1 MLTIHCWGN
10 KHLRVNV
17 WINTLKPQLFVK
29 TLRGCD
35 WSICSFLSPPNFKKK
50 AIVGGT
56 RYLESNVAFVKKENK
71 AYVNHWHLCF
81 HKEWVL
87 RETKKTATVKN
98 TLIKKKMLWSPGM
111 PKCSQ
116 LTALRKGGLALFL
129 CVHSQ
134 KNVRREEPRWK
145 RALWVSV
152 PLAILNQRNLNGKCS
167 QRGGVGGAGGGAEL
181 EVWHVRIREVYK
193 GCIFL
198 DTNVNINHSCRFFRS
213 QKAFI

>member
-1 MLTIHCWGN
+1 
-10 KHLRVNV
+10 
-17 WINTLKPQLFVK
+17 
-29 TLRGCD
+29 
-35 WSICSFLSPPNFKKK
+35 
-50 AIVGGT
+50 
-56 RYLESNVAFVKKENK
+56 
-71 AYVNHWHLCF
+71 
-81 HKEWVL
+81 
-87 RETKKTATVKN
+87 
-98 TLIKKKMLWSPGM
+98 MLWSPGM

-152 PLAILNQRNLNGKCS
+152 PLAILNQRNLNGKCW

-198 DTNVNINHSCRFFRS
+198 DTNVNINQSCSFLDPKKLSFNCLI
-213 QKAFI
+213 AFSPVAQSVWLMKINTFPQVTPLHRGVPTLRLDNNHYPITEVKLPQ